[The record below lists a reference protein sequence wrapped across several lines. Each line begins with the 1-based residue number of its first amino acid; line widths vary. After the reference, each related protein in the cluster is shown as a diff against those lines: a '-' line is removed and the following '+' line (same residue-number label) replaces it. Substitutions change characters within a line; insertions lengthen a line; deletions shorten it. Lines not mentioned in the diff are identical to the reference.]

1 MNDHIRIA
9 IEAAR
14 EAGLM
19 LKENFG
25 RTLDVE
31 RKADS
36 SLVTNVD
43 KAAERIILSK
53 IKGSFPT
60 HSVLA
65 EESGLNRG
73 DDFTWVIDPLDGTH
87 NYVRGNLMYGVS
99 IGLIYR
105 EEFVAGVI
113 YMPATD
119 EMYAA
124 QRGQG
129 AFRNEKPIRV
139 SANRELSR
147 STLLFDS
154 GLHEG
159 VDFKLEVLK
168 RVSPSMFNVRMLGAS
183 SRNLTYVAEGKA
195 DLIVEFDEKPWD
207 FVAGAVLIR
216 EAGGEISGFH
226 EEPVTLDH
234 ARYVAGNRVLN
245 GRMRE
250 FLNRVLADI
259 GGK

>member
-1 MNDHIRIA
+1 MNDHMKIA
-9 IEAAR
+9 MEAAR

-25 RTLDVE
+25 KTLDVE
-31 RKADS
+31 RKADL

-43 KAAERIILSK
+43 KEAERIILSR
-53 IKGSFPT
+53 IKAAFPT

-65 EESGLNRG
+65 EESGTERG

-87 NYVRGNLMYGVS
+87 NYVRGNVMYGVS
-99 IGLIYR
+99 IGLVHR

-113 YMPATD
+113 YLPATD

-124 QRGQG
+124 ERGLG
-129 AFRNEKPIRV
+129 AFKNEKPVRV
-139 SANRELSR
+139 SGNSELSQ

-154 GLHEG
+154 GLHDG

-168 RVSPSMFNVRMLGAS
+168 RISGSMFNVRMLGAS

-207 FVAGAVLIR
+207 FVAGVVLIR

-226 EEPVTLDH
+226 EESVTIDS
-234 ARYVAGNRVLN
+234 ARYIAGNGLLNGQMRELVNRVLVN
-245 GRMRE
+245 
-250 FLNRVLADI
+250 I
-259 GGK
+259 GEK